1 MRTLSFTRLRTVKND
16 VNSFEQT
23 YSDFMANLICLMST
37 SPSQNGVRY
46 DDKNNCYIIKI
57 DEIEYVALYR
67 EKAINKNCDNK
78 QLVEELDELVQIS
91 NNKNEIARKRIEDEK
106 KALEEYDR
114 IIKNGKRGILNNSKE
129 KKIYIDYLKKEFKE
143 NGLKVFSNSFES
155 IKNLL
160 LIESKYA
167 MVYFG
172 CEFIV
177 LFVIGIILFVI
188 AHFAAIELIKLVAGY
203 FVMASFFD
211 PAASFILDIIT
222 CITGSQ
228 FFLKSILTSVLT
240 LAISPF
246 IIGKN
251 IVKKI
256 VQKIKL
262 NKKIGPIEKSI
273 YRNDKKK
280 EKVKVTTQDIV
291 DLMDFNKEKEDT
303 GISKRSKNITT
314 KDLDDLK
321 NDILSINNKN
331 ARDKFTN
338 ELREIVK
345 YYTEAFEHMD
355 IDKQVVIIQ
364 SFFDQTSNL
373 RSRVEEE
380 LINEREQASFMHE
393 NDILM
398 DKVAPQKT
406 IGAR

>member
-57 DEIEYVALYR
+57 DGIEYVALYR
-67 EKAINKNCDNK
+67 EEIINKNCDNK
-78 QLVEELDELVQIS
+78 ELVEELDELVQIS

-129 KKIYIDYLKKEFKE
+129 KKIYIDYLKKEFEE
-143 NGLKVFSNSFES
+143 NGSKVFSNSFES
-155 IKNLL
+155 IKNLI

-167 MVYFG
+167 MVFFG

-211 PAASFILDIIT
+211 PVASFILDIIT
-222 CITGSQ
+222 WITGSET
-228 FFLKSILTSVLT
+228 FLTSILTSVLT

-251 IVKKI
+251 IVKRI

-380 LINEREQASFMHE
+380 LINEREKISFMHE